1 MARRVLTGE
10 KLEKELERLSLMRE
24 FERQYEDCAFICGID
39 EAGRDL
45 LQGRLRPVRRSCRR
59 TARSFI

>member
-39 EAGRDL
+39 GAGRGPL
-45 LQGRLRPVRRSCRR
+45 AGPGSWRARFCRR
-59 TARSFI
+59 IARSFI

>member
-39 EAGRDL
+39 EADL

>member
-24 FERQYEDCAFICGID
+24 FERQYSSVESMRQAV
-39 EAGRDL
+39 DL
-45 LQGRLRPVRRSCRR
+45 LRVL
-59 TARSFI
+59 